1 MASAGSRARVL
12 VGGGIVLA
20 ALTGWRCRWG
30 GIVGIGGIASVGSCC
45 CWGRNSVVVGGR
57 IAHAVVATKVAV
69 PGINIANKI
78 NTF

>member
-1 MASAGSRARVL
+1 MALAGSCCRVL

-20 ALTGWRCRWG
+20 TLTGCRCWWD
-30 GIVGIGGIASVGSCC
+30 GIVGIGGIVSVGSCC
-45 CWGRNSVVVGGR
+45 CWGRNSVVVDGR
-57 IAHAVVATKVAV
+57 IVYAGVATKVAV